1 MCTRY
6 TFLRNNIIILILTFF
21 YAIPAWG
28 NEYTEDGIIYS
39 IEGNAATIIR
49 YTGDE
54 NILEIPATISGKNVT
69 SIAAE
74 AFKNCSGLETIT
86 LPEHLVS
93 VGKDAFKGSGINHI
107 ILNCQTIGK
116 TDVGDKWF
124 ESIKS
129 QIHTVV
135 LNNSVN
141 IIGDAVFSGF
151 INVENINIPEGV
163 TTIKNLAFEGWKKLA
178 SITIPSTITSISPT
192 AFLSCS
198 NLRYL
203 TVNGGTT
210 YHDGSINAIIDAEN
224 KVILG
229 CTGTTSTLQ
238 TVPAITAI
246 GDDAFR
252 EVGITNITIPTSVT
266 SIGKR
271 AFNNT
276 EITTITIPAA
286 VTSIGDGAFNSCKNL
301 AQIIVADGN
310 DYYDS
315 RNNCNAIIEK
325 ATNKL
330 LFGCGETTIPITVT
344 DIAQNAFYGVSKE
357 NFTVTLPEGMTS
369 LGKGAFNGCTGL
381 TSITFPPSFTTI
393 GEEAFKGCNGLR
405 DFTIPTTVTTINQ
418 HAFQECNG
426 LESVTI
432 PSNVITLGDEVWY
445 NCANIKIVKIKGG
458 NKVDSKLYL
467 PVRSFKNC
475 SKLEEVYFPNKA
487 NFYIKK
493 EAFIG
498 CKNIKKVYCQH
509 SASPYYPNI
518 ESESIFDNELNL
530 NNVTLYAFESPST
543 HGEPWTSFKTPFIH
557 FDWFDKKIGE
567 SEDEIYYNII
577 NTGDEVYAIVASDQR
592 NDIHPDKDE
601 NLYNR
606 ENITIPSTISVS
618 GFDSPIP
625 VKVIDRDA
633 FKNKTTILTISFS
646 QNIKRIDASAFE
658 GCTNIAEA
666 LIGCTNLEEIGS
678 YAFKGCTNLTTV
690 TLPNSTTTK
699 IGDEAFKNC
708 VALTTINIPS
718 TLTTLGKGAF
728 YGCKIT
734 SAPLPAGITIIND
747 DTFRDCGLLET
758 VTFNGDVTIIGK
770 NAFYNCL
777 NLKNLVLP
785 SSLQTIGSEAFRSCL
800 LLITLD
806 IPSNTNSIEEGAFRS
821 CTGLT
826 NVKFPNGLTAIEGY
840 TFYGCSNITSLAFPE
855 QLTTIHQHAF
865 NGCSGITSLVLPQ
878 HLTTINQNAFSNCTN
893 LEAISIQ
900 NEIESIGAQAFS
912 GCTKIDNIYCFKQ
925 TPPEIN
931 SNSFEFTT
939 LTTKESP
946 TKLYVPSEGEGN
958 YESDALWGLF
968 GVGKIIAMQQ
978 YDLKYVVDGV
988 VPIEIG
994 ERFIKVWAGTPIIPI
1009 DKPTKGEREFY
1020 GWIGLPEIMP
1030 AENVKVTGNFKYQI
1044 TYTITDNLES
1054 EFRFL
1059 TEDNPKVEVQDYF
1072 YGATVTPPTSGH
1084 NGYTIVWETTVPETM
1099 PSEDLSINSQIA
1111 RKPFTLT
1118 FRKYDID
1125 NISFTDVVENVLY
1138 KAPIDANSHKPTD
1151 IPDYVF
1157 EWEDNYPLTMPA
1169 EDKVIEGHYVPQPV
1183 RGNIIYRFN
1192 NDGSAR
1198 IVGYEDANTTSL
1210 TIPTTIDFNGSHD
1223 VKSIEH
1229 HAFNGYTKLESVTF
1243 TSPSNLTSIG
1253 LQAFRDCKAL
1263 TKIEIP
1269 TSVSDIDKEAF
1280 MNCTALQSVTIEKGE
1295 SPQLSSL
1302 KTRTFSG
1309 CTSLESITFPNTSSF
1324 QIEEYAFEGCNNIK
1338 KVYCLNSNYPSII
1351 EVVDYAI
1358 HNTTDPFNINPL
1370 MKPTLY
1376 GDTDPSAVP
1385 WTNFTFINRNNVNKK
1400 VETLYYNIIGSGTEA
1415 YAIVTNDQPDDI
1427 TATKDEYNST
1437 NITIPATIDVDGIGT
1452 NIPVKG
1458 VERKA
1463 FYNKTNI
1470 TSITFNNNIDC
1481 IEESAFEGCTGISN
1495 LQLGNTKL
1503 KVIGP
1508 SAFKG
1513 CTGLTNVTLPTTYS
1527 IPLQICDEA
1536 FMNCGVLAGI
1546 NIPNQIDLIG
1556 ESAFEGCLSLT
1567 SDINTT
1573 VNNNIGSKAF
1583 KGCNKLESV
1592 VISGNITN
1600 IGSYAFYGCTKLS
1613 SITIPNTIT
1622 EIEASAFY
1630 DCKALKVIILPDA
1643 LTTIENSAFQNCTGL
1658 TSIILPDNLTTIGSS
1673 AFKGYTLKNIYSKRL
1688 TAPTASTNSF
1698 DDNVYNNTNV
1708 TLHIKANATGYDSA
1722 PWNQIQQ
1729 GILTQYKLVY
1739 MLNGELYNSKLTDG
1753 GTPITKEAN
1762 PTSDPTRT
1770 FSGWI
1775 GEPEIM
1781 PAHDVTVRGNYSYHL
1796 IYKFDNETKVDCY
1809 KYCEDVITSLKPSIP
1824 RMTGYSVKWS
1834 EDLDIMPARDVT
1846 ITGNYVI
1853 KKYKLTYVIDGDVYS
1868 QENKDY
1874 NDVITLPNMPQYED
1888 HFFTWG
1894 NYPSRMPDN
1903 DLTIFGNYTAQKTIN
1918 GVTIRVNK
1926 SSGTAEVFPNTD
1938 NINVTAVSIPETMT
1952 IKDLDGNYVS
1962 FPITSISKDAFSGYR
1977 KLTSISIPKTVNHIG
1992 VQAFRDCQLLTEL
2005 VLPNEIE
2012 NIDKDAFLYCYG
2024 LVKIVCSASTMPN
2037 THYEAFRNTN
2047 VTSKTTLYVPQ
2058 SLLGSYKTTTPWSS
2072 FYKIESISSSDP
2084 SDTNNSNNP
2093 SDTNN
2098 SNNPSDTNNSNNPS
2112 DTNNNTNN
2120 PSDPNNPN
2128 NSSNS
2133 NEPSNSTGIN
2143 GIMIDGV
2150 EVEAFYTLE
2159 GRRIIKPQHGINIVR
2174 LKDGRIV
2181 KHYFK

>member
-1 MCTRY
+1 MY
-6 TFLRNNIIILILTFF
+6 TKYSFLRNKIIIILLMTLF

-28 NEYTEDGIIYS
+28 DNVTIDGIVYRLL
-39 IEGNAATIIR
+39 EDNKAAVT
-49 YTGDE
+49 YDVSY
-54 NILEIPATISGKNVT
+54 LSKT
-69 SIAAE
+69 SITIPPTITCETVDYTVVSIDAE
-74 AFKNCSGLETIT
+74 TFKNCSSLETIT
-86 LPEHLVS
+86 LPEHLGS
-93 VGKDAFKGSGINHI
+93 VGENAFTGSGIKHI
-107 ILNCQTIGK
+107 TFNCATIGQR
-116 TDVGDKWF
+116 WF
-124 ESIKS
+124 NNIKS
-129 QIHTVV
+129 QILTVNLGATV
-135 LNNSVN
+135 QT
-141 IIGDAVFSGF
+141 IGDAAFSGF
-151 INVENINIPEGV
+151 ENVENITIPNGV
-163 TTIKNLAFEGWKKLA
+163 TTIENLAFEGWKKLTT
-178 SITIPSTITSISPT
+178 IEIPSTVTSISPT
-192 AFLSCS
+192 SFLGCT
-198 NLRYL
+198 NLTTI
-203 TVNGGTT
+203 TVTGSST
-210 YHDGSINAIIDAEN
+210 YQSSYNAIIETSTN
-224 KVILG
+224 KLILG
-229 CTGTTSTLQ
+229 CKGTTTI
-238 TVPAITAI
+238 PASVTTI

-252 EVGITNITIPTSVT
+252 GVGITSITIPASVT
-266 SIGKR
+266 TLGKR

-276 EITTITIPAA
+276 NITAITIPAA
-286 VTSIGDGAFNSCKNL
+286 VTSIGDGAFNSCKEL
-301 AQIIVADGN
+301 IQITVEGGN
-310 DYYDS
+310 ATYDS
-315 RNNCNAIIEK
+315 RSCNAIIET

-330 LFGCGETTIPITVT
+330 LFGCGGTTIPSSVSV
-344 DIAQNAFYGVSKE
+344 IAQNAFFGVSKE
-357 NFTVTLPEGMTS
+357 DFTITIPEGMTEI
-369 LGKGAFNGCTGL
+369 GKGAFNGCTGL
-381 TSITFPPSFTTI
+381 TSVTFPSGFTTI

-405 DFTIPTTVTTINQ
+405 NFTIPTSVTTINQ

-432 PSNVITLGDEVWY
+432 PANVISLGNEVWY
-445 NCANIKIVKIKGG
+445 NCANIKIVKIEGG

-467 PVRSFKNC
+467 PTRTFKNC
-475 SKLEEVYFPNKA
+475 NKIEEIYFPNKA
-487 NFYIKK
+487 FYIKE

-509 SASPYYPNI
+509 SASPYYPII
-518 ESESIFDNELNL
+518 ESGTIFDNELNL
-530 NNVTLYAFESPST
+530 GNVTLYAFDNPST
-543 HGEPWTSFKTPFIH
+543 HGEPWISFKVPFIH
-557 FDWFDKKIGE
+557 FDWFDKKIGTAG
-567 SEDEIYYNII
+567 DEIYYNII
-577 NTGDEVYAIVASDQR
+577 NTGSEVYAIVASDQP
-592 NDIHPDKDE
+592 NDIHPDKIAT
-601 NLYNR
+601 LYNR
-606 ENITIPSTISVS
+606 VNITIPSTIVVDGLS
-618 GFDSPIP
+618 SPVP
-625 VKVIDRDA
+625 VENIERDA
-633 FKNKTTILTISFS
+633 FKGKTQITTISFGN
-646 QNIKRIDASAFE
+646 NIKSIDVSAFE
-658 GCTNIAEA
+658 GCTGIETVA
-666 LIGCTNLEEIGS
+666 LGNTSLEEIGS
-678 YAFKGCTNLTTV
+678 YAFKGCSALATV
-690 TLPNSTTTK
+690 TLPNSTTK
-699 IGDEAFKNC
+699 IGDEAFYNC
-708 VALTTINIPS
+708 VALADINIP
-718 TLTTLGKGAF
+718 TALTTLGKGAF
-728 YGCKIT
+728 YKCLIT
-734 SAPLPAGITIIND
+734 SATLPAGITIIND
-747 DTFRDCGLLET
+747 DTFRDCGLLAT
-758 VTFNGDVTIIGK
+758 VIFNGNVTKIGK

-777 NLKNLVLP
+777 KLNSITLP
-785 SSLQTIGSEAFRSCL
+785 NSLQSIGNEAFRSCTL
-800 LLITLD
+800 LTSLT
-806 IPSNTNSIEEGAFRS
+806 IPTNVNSIGEGAFRS

-826 NVKFPNGLTAIEGY
+826 NIKFPNGLSTIESY
-840 TFYGCSNITSLAFPE
+840 SFNSCSNITSLALPA
-855 QLTTIHQHAF
+855 QLKTIKDHAF
-865 NGCSGITSLVLPQ
+865 SD
-878 HLTTINQNAFSNCTN
+878 CTN
-893 LEAISIQ
+893 LASVSFQDQVET
-900 NEIESIGAQAFS
+900 IEEFAFES
-912 GCTKIDNIYCFKQ
+912 CSHIANIYSSRV
-925 TPPEIN
+925 TPPSVADNNCFDAPRYSIAELYIPDG
-931 SNSFEFTT
+931 SQGAYSADPVWSQFTHT
-939 LTTKESP
+939 STIPLR
-946 TKLYVPSEGEGN
+946 N
-958 YESDALWGLF
+958 
-968 GVGKIIAMQQ
+968 
-978 YDLKYVVDGV
+978 LKYVVDGEYPTEV
-988 VPIEIG
+988 NGDTWQQVL
-994 ERFIKVWAGTPIIPI
+994 AGTPITP
-1009 DKPTKGEREFY
+1009 KAEPTTNGSHEFS
-1020 GWIGLPEIMP
+1020 GWIGQPEIMP
-1030 AENVKVTGNFKYQI
+1030 ATDVTVTGNFKYTI
-1044 TYTITDNLES
+1044 TYTITDELE
-1054 EFRFL
+1054 EEYRYL
-1059 TEDNPKVEVQDYF
+1059 TGDNNPKVIEEEHFCGD
-1072 YGATVTPPTSGH
+1072 AIVTPTSGH
-1084 NGYTIVWETTVPETM
+1084 NGYIINWPNTPPTTM
-1099 PSEDLSINSQIA
+1099 PKGNQSINGTIA
-1111 RKPFTLT
+1111 RQSFSLT
-1118 FRKYDID
+1118 YKIWYQD
-1125 NISFTDVVENVLY
+1125 NSNYTPVAGIEKLY
-1138 KAPIDANSHKPTD
+1138 KESIDPNSN
-1151 IPDYVF
+1151 IPATIPEDYVF
-1157 EWEDNYPLTMPA
+1157 EWDNYVQKMPA
-1169 EDKVIEGHYVPQPV
+1169 EDFEIEGHYIPQPV
-1183 RGNIIYRFN
+1183 RGDIIYRLN

-1198 IVGYEDANTTSL
+1198 IVGFANANTTSL
-1210 TIPTTIDFNGSHD
+1210 VIPQTIEFNGSHN
-1223 VKSIEH
+1223 VTSIEH
-1229 HAFNGYTKLESVTF
+1229 HAFNGYIKLESITF

-1309 CTSLESITFPNTSSF
+1309 CTSLESITFPNISSF

-1583 KGCNKLESV
+1583 KGCSKLESV

-1673 AFKGYTLKNIYSKRL
+1673 AFKGYTLKDIYSKRL

-1809 KYCEDVITSLKPSIP
+1809 KYCEDAITSLKPSIP

-1853 KKYKLTYVIDGDVYS
+1853 NKYKLTYVIDGDVYS

-1903 DLTIFGNYTAQKTIN
+1903 DLTIYGNYTAQKTIN

-1938 NINVTAVSIPETMT
+1938 NINVTAVSIPETVT

-2012 NIDKDAFLYCYG
+2012 IIDKDAFLYCYG

-2098 SNNPSDTNNSNNPS
+2098 TNNPSDPNNSNNPS
-2112 DTNNNTNN
+2112 DTNNTNN